1 MIDVYDYKDPK
12 TGKILKIQVLFT
24 KRIINGKQFYL
35 GGIKDLTDEYN
46 TRADNAIFDKI
57 VSKMN
62 MQFETGNYVV
72 SPERGTMFTKEAEKV
87 ANLHYC
93 KDYVSELG
101 FHKDFNGVSEE
112 EIMKEFNSRVLDDGT
127 YEKLYNKVLSDE
139 LDKMDYTFDYQ
150 YDDNDIRRLHFILQ
164 KDIIDGEVYFVAGN
178 QDITTDV
185 KREEKLIKQNESLK
199 LLSSVVEDILES
211 TSLAIHYMD
220 ADGKYYWSPETY
232 KLIDRGPRKGDED
245 TNIFIP
251 LMDYDDHIKIENML
265 NNIEDDEFII
275 DDFVLTTESG
285 KTKFIR
291 ATARNIYDDDGNFLR
306 LNMSAQDITKEKE
319 YTNNLIKTDH
329 EKTVLL
335 QEVHHRVRNNL
346 QIIMSF
352 INLEKRFHK
361 VNMKKLLILQKDV
374 LDHLL

>member
-46 TRADNAIFDKI
+46 TRDDNAIFDKI

-178 QDITTDV
+178 QDITIDV

-211 TSLAIHYMD
+211 TSLTIHYMD

-291 ATARNIYDDDGNFLR
+291 ATARNIYDDGNFLR

-319 YTNNLIKTDH
+319 YTNNLIKTDN

>member
-87 ANLHYC
+87 ANIHYC

-291 ATARNIYDDDGNFLR
+291 ATARNIYDDGNFLR

>member
-1 MIDVYDYKDPK
+1 MNWIKWIILLIINMMITISVDCISFFK
-12 TGKILKIQVLFT
+12 KILL
-24 KRIINGKQFYL
+24 
-35 GGIKDLTDEYN
+35 
-46 TRADNAIFDKI
+46 
-57 VSKMN
+57 M
-62 MQFETGNYVV
+62 
-72 SPERGTMFTKEAEKV
+72 
-87 ANLHYC
+87 
-93 KDYVSELG
+93 
-101 FHKDFNGVSEE
+101 
-112 EIMKEFNSRVLDDGT
+112 
-127 YEKLYNKVLSDE
+127 
-139 LDKMDYTFDYQ
+139 
-150 YDDNDIRRLHFILQ
+150 
-164 KDIIDGEVYFVAGN
+164 EVYFVAGN

-306 LNMSAQDITKEKE
+306 
-319 YTNNLIKTDH
+319 
-329 EKTVLL
+329 
-335 QEVHHRVRNNL
+335 
-346 QIIMSF
+346 
-352 INLEKRFHK
+352 
-361 VNMKKLLILQKDV
+361 
-374 LDHLL
+374 

>member
-24 KRIINGKQFYL
+24 KRIINDKQFYL

-291 ATARNIYDDDGNFLR
+291 ATARNIYDDGNFLR

>member
-1 MIDVYDYKDPK
+1 MIDVHDYKDPK

-291 ATARNIYDDDGNFLR
+291 ATARNIYDDGNFLR

>member
-211 TSLAIHYMD
+211 TSLTIHYMD

>member
-220 ADGKYYWSPETY
+220 ADGEYYWSPETY

-291 ATARNIYDDDGNFLR
+291 ATARNIYDDGNFLR

>member
-46 TRADNAIFDKI
+46 TRDDNAIFDKI

-139 LDKMDYTFDYQ
+139 LD
-150 YDDNDIRRLHFILQ
+150 N
-164 KDIIDGEVYFVAGN
+164 
-178 QDITTDV
+178 
-185 KREEKLIKQNESLK
+185 
-199 LLSSVVEDILES
+199 
-211 TSLAIHYMD
+211 
-220 ADGKYYWSPETY
+220 
-232 KLIDRGPRKGDED
+232 
-245 TNIFIP
+245 
-251 LMDYDDHIKIENML
+251 
-265 NNIEDDEFII
+265 
-275 DDFVLTTESG
+275 
-285 KTKFIR
+285 
-291 ATARNIYDDDGNFLR
+291 
-306 LNMSAQDITKEKE
+306 
-319 YTNNLIKTDH
+319 
-329 EKTVLL
+329 
-335 QEVHHRVRNNL
+335 
-346 QIIMSF
+346 
-352 INLEKRFHK
+352 
-361 VNMKKLLILQKDV
+361 
-374 LDHLL
+374 

>member
-306 LNMSAQDITKEKE
+306 
-319 YTNNLIKTDH
+319 
-329 EKTVLL
+329 
-335 QEVHHRVRNNL
+335 
-346 QIIMSF
+346 
-352 INLEKRFHK
+352 
-361 VNMKKLLILQKDV
+361 
-374 LDHLL
+374 

>member
-46 TRADNAIFDKI
+46 TRADNAIFDRI

-211 TSLAIHYMD
+211 TSLTIHYMD
-220 ADGKYYWSPETY
+220 ADGEYYWSPETY

-291 ATARNIYDDDGNFLR
+291 ATARNIYDDGNFLR

>member
-24 KRIINGKQFYL
+24 KRIINDKQFYL

-87 ANLHYC
+87 ANIHYC

-291 ATARNIYDDDGNFLR
+291 ATARNIYDDGNFLR

>member
-24 KRIINGKQFYL
+24 KRIINDKQFYL

-285 KTKFIR
+285 KTMFIR
-291 ATARNIYDDDGNFLR
+291 ATARNIYDDGNFLR

>member
-211 TSLAIHYMD
+211 TSLTIHYMD
-220 ADGKYYWSPETY
+220 ADGEYYWSPETY

-291 ATARNIYDDDGNFLR
+291 ATARNIYDDGNFLR

>member
-291 ATARNIYDDDGNFLR
+291 ATARNIYDDGNFLR

>member
-251 LMDYDDHIKIENML
+251 LMDYDDHIKIENMS

-291 ATARNIYDDDGNFLR
+291 ATARNIYDDGNFLR

>member
-46 TRADNAIFDKI
+46 TRDDNAIFDKI

-291 ATARNIYDDDGNFLR
+291 ATARNIYDDGNFLR

>member
-211 TSLAIHYMD
+211 TSLTIHYMD

-291 ATARNIYDDDGNFLR
+291 ATARNIYDDGNFLR

>member
-46 TRADNAIFDKI
+46 TRDDNAIFDKI

-211 TSLAIHYMD
+211 TSLTIHYMD

-291 ATARNIYDDDGNFLR
+291 ATARNIYDDGNFLR

>member
-46 TRADNAIFDKI
+46 TRDDNAIFDKI

-211 TSLAIHYMD
+211 TSLTIHYMD
-220 ADGKYYWSPETY
+220 ADGEYYWSPETY

-291 ATARNIYDDDGNFLR
+291 ATARNIYDDGNFLR

>member
-211 TSLAIHYMD
+211 TSLAIHYME

-291 ATARNIYDDDGNFLR
+291 ATARNIYDDGNFLR

>member
-46 TRADNAIFDKI
+46 PRDDNAIFDKI

-211 TSLAIHYMD
+211 TSLTIHYMD

-291 ATARNIYDDDGNFLR
+291 ATARNIYDDGNFLR

>member
-220 ADGKYYWSPETY
+220 ADGKYYWSPENY

-291 ATARNIYDDDGNFLR
+291 ATARNIYDDGNFLR

>member
-24 KRIINGKQFYL
+24 KRIINDKQFYL

-211 TSLAIHYMD
+211 TSLTIHYMD
-220 ADGKYYWSPETY
+220 ADGEYYWSPETY

-291 ATARNIYDDDGNFLR
+291 ATARNIYDDGNFLR